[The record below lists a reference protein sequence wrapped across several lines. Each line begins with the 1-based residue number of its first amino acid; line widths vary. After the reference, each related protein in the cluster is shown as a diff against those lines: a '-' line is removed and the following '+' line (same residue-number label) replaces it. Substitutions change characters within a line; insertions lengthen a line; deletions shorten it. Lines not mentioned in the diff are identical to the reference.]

1 MLKLGI
7 ISDVHADIEGLEKA
21 LALLKAAKVDKIICA
36 GDLLE
41 RGNNGDKVVQ
51 RIKEEGVITV
61 MGNHDMLARNNQLY
75 CLKYPER
82 FPDYPAVS
90 EESLSFAETL
100 PPKLHFDFADKR
112 ICLTHGAPWN
122 VDTYVFVRQPPA
134 QFQRVIK
141 EAEADIVILGHTHQ
155 PMLIEVD
162 GKLIINAGSTS
173 SNHLPLSIMLDEPPR
188 QRSCGI
194 LSFPDLRFTVF
205 DLDTGKALNI
215 PFRQIEE

>member
-21 LALLKAAKVDKIICA
+21 LSLLKAAKVDKIICA
-36 GDLLE
+36 GDLVE
-41 RGNNGDKVVQ
+41 RGNDGDAVVQ
-51 RIKEEGVITV
+51 RIKEEEIACVL
-61 MGNHDMLARNNQLY
+61 GNHDMIARNNQVY

-82 FPDYPAVS
+82 FPNYPVLS
-90 EESLSFAETL
+90 EDSLCFVETL

-112 ICLTHGAPWN
+112 ICLSHGAPWD
-122 VDTYVFVRQPPA
+122 VDTYIFVRQPPA
-134 QFQRVIK
+134 QYQRVIK

-155 PMLIEVD
+155 PMLIELE
-162 GKLIINAGSTS
+162 GKVIINAGSTS

-194 LSFPDLRFTVF
+194 LSFPDMRFNVY
-205 DLDTGKALNI
+205 DLDTGKALNV
-215 PFRQIEE
+215 PYRQI